1 MSYIY
6 LNRFLGVTNTFKS
19 IFKDGYFYSYSST
32 FLVIKKYFY
41 FITATLLSLLY
52 LNAIQVKNA
61 SINSKCAV
69 YFSLGKK
76 ERCPFANY
84 SFF

>member
-6 LNRFLGVTNTFKS
+6 LNNFWLVTNTFKS

-41 FITATLLSLLY
+41 FITVGDAPLVTLS
-52 LNAIQVKNA
+52 
-61 SINSKCAV
+61 
-69 YFSLGKK
+69 
-76 ERCPFANY
+76 
-84 SFF
+84 